1 MALPSSR
8 ELQSQILS
16 LLNDQQTHKLSEIK
30 DTIARKF
37 EISSD
42 DRKKLSK
49 NKRPVFE
56 TRIVHVLSALRKD
69 GFMTNQK
76 RANFKITKSGINRLK
91 NI

>member
-8 ELQSQILS
+8 ELQSKILT
-16 LLNDQQTHKLSEIK
+16 LLNDQHVHSLPEVK
-30 DTIARKF
+30 DAIARKF
-37 EISSD
+37 EVSSD
-42 DRKKLSK
+42 DRKKLLK
-49 NKRPVFE
+49 NRRPVFE
-56 TRIVHVLSALRKD
+56 TRIVHALSALRKD